1 VCSRKIS
8 VSIKSEVS
16 DLHERHKIANFRCF
30 GVAGC
35 SQRVA
40 FPSIGGV
47 QNAVWVCASTVCP
60 GSKPDEQ
67 EDDCNKCANDR
78 FFHAEHS
85 WRTEINANLGQ
96 IGPKVAPLAWH
107 FPQDASGHG
116 REQAAKGR
124 TA

>member
-8 VSIKSEVS
+8 VSIKGEVS
-16 DLHERHKIANFRCF
+16 DLYERPKIANFRCV
-30 GVAGC
+30 GVAVR

-40 FPSIGGV
+40 LPSISGV
-47 QNAVWVCASTVCP
+47 QNAVWVCASTACP

-67 EDDCNKCANDR
+67 EDDSNNCANDR

-85 WRTEINANLGQ
+85 WRTEISANPGQ
-96 IGPKVAPLAWH
+96 IGPKGASFAWH
-107 FPQDASGHG
+107 FPQNARGHG
-116 REQAAKGR
+116 REQAAIAR